1 MELSKQKKKKLL
13 LIMAGSGSF
22 KYEFN
27 GLVTFGTNN
36 VIGIRCFRLSLVLV
50 EVREISTDRLSEVAM
65 ERQSVEISTKLI
77 CLTSNQTV
85 EIMATTTEIWLL
97 RLEIIAMATAM
108 LMQQLSGPADPRPAS
123 QLF

>member
-50 EVREISTDRLSEVAM
+50 
-65 ERQSVEISTKLI
+65 
-77 CLTSNQTV
+77 
-85 EIMATTTEIWLL
+85 
-97 RLEIIAMATAM
+97 
-108 LMQQLSGPADPRPAS
+108 
-123 QLF
+123 

>member
-1 MELSKQKKKKLL
+1 MF
-13 LIMAGSGSF
+13 SF
-22 KYEFN
+22 EF
-27 GLVTFGTNN
+27 GVG
-36 VIGIRCFRLSLVLV
+36 RS
-50 EVREISTDRLSEVAM
+50 REISTDRLSEVAM

-108 LMQQLSGPADPRPAS
+108 MQQLSGPADPRPAS